1 MTYVGLDLHKKTI
14 QIAVMED
21 DGREIFNGS
30 IPNTPKAIGAA
41 LRRIPAGAKYVI
53 ESSSVW
59 RETYRLM
66 TEDRGL
72 DTVLSNPYRTKIIVR
87 GRLCEAIPCLIC
99 PD

>member
-41 LRRIPAGAKYVI
+41 LRRIPVAFAK
-53 ESSSVW
+53 
-59 RETYRLM
+59 RFR
-66 TEDRGL
+66 
-72 DTVLSNPYRTKIIVR
+72 
-87 GRLCEAIPCLIC
+87 A
-99 PD
+99 